1 MQALTTLMG
10 RRGRVAVAIGLSTAL
25 LMTGCS
31 AEEPDNPDSSP
42 SPAETSATSES
53 ADTAT
58 GIFEELLAEHRE
70 VDFDPGDEATAEE
83 TYAVAL
89 ADNLADFS
97 DCQDQKD
104 PEKPDCERP
113 ASLTEDLEETINVEL
128 LLDASGS
135 MADAARGGTKM
146 RVAQRVLADFVETL
160 PEDANVSLRIFGQ
173 EGSGSGADKA
183 RSCRSTEQRVPF
195 MKANSPRVAEGIR
208 SVEPAGWTPLG
219 SAMEAARSDLAKV
232 GKRGSSNFVYVL
244 SDGIETC
251 GGNPVAAAKRLAK
264 AGVGVDVNIVGF
276 DVDRK
281 AGQQLAQAAKAAGGK
296 YADASDTR
304 ELTEAFA
311 GYDWLEWTKYRNCVT
326 AKAYGDY
333 NDVSAVAY
341 GNYNCVSAAIYRE
354 SNNISAEAYRESN
367 DLSTAAYRESN
378 AIRDVMYDQD
388 GDYDSIENEDR
399 AAVLELSRE
408 RRDALIEVSKANRD
422 YTVEQSKERRDI
434 ILKAAKTQRTDL
446 LDDAYTER
454 DRLLEEA
461 EKADAV
467 RDSARD

>member
-1 MQALTTLMG
+1 ML
-10 RRGRVAVAIGLSTAL
+10 ILS
-25 LMTGCS
+25 GCS
-31 AEEPDNPDSSP
+31 ADEPPSPSDSSP
-42 SPAETSATSES
+42 SPAETSES

-58 GIFEELLAEHRE
+58 GIFEELLAEHRQ

-97 DCQDQKD
+97 DCQDQRD

-146 RVAQRVLADFVETL
+146 QVAQRVLAEFVETL
-160 PEDANVSLRIFGQ
+160 PENANVSLRIFGH
-173 EGSGSGADKA
+173 EGTGSGADKA

-195 MKANSPRVAEGIR
+195 VKANSPQVGAGIR

-219 SAMEAARSDLAKV
+219 SAMEAARRDLAQV
-232 GKRGSSNFVYVL
+232 GKKGSSNFVYVL

-251 GGNPVAAAKRLAK
+251 GGNPVAAAKRLSN

-281 AGQQLAQAAKAAGGK
+281 AGQQLANAAKAAGGK
-296 YADASDTR
+296 YADASDTQ

-311 GYDWLEWTKYRNCVT
+311 GYDWLEWTKYYNCVT
-326 AKAYGDY
+326 SKAYGDF
-333 NDVSAVAY
+333 NEASAVAY

-354 SNNISAEAYRESN
+354 TNAISARVYRETN
-367 DLSTAAYRESN
+367 DLSTAAYGESN

-388 GDYDSIENEDR
+388 GDYDSIDNEDR

-408 RRDALIEVSKANRD
+408 RRDALIEVSKTNRD

-434 ILKAAKTQRTDL
+434 ILEAAKTQRTDL
-446 LDDAYTER
+446 LDDANAER

-461 EKADAV
+461 ERADAV
-467 RDSARD
+467 RESAQG